1 MMIANTISKRKSEF
15 GRIMF
20 RKNFDKVIAESLAI
34 YVKKL
39 NDENSN
45 GALVVV
51 EGLRDYRSL
60 RSIGFLGNIFM
71 FCNKNNL
78 LRLVEE
84 SKKYRKVI
92 LLFDLDREGRSLTN
106 RTITM
111 LEAIRIPVDL
121 FFRRELISTTR
132 GKVRHVEELS
142 RFKEYL
148 EPLVD

>member
-60 RSIGFLGNIFM
+60 RSLGFLGNIFM

-148 EPLVD
+148 EPLLD

>member
-1 MMIANTISKRKSEF
+1 
-15 GRIMF
+15 
-20 RKNFDKVIAESLAI
+20 
-34 YVKKL
+34 
-39 NDENSN
+39 
-45 GALVVV
+45 
-51 EGLRDYRSL
+51 
-60 RSIGFLGNIFM
+60 M

-106 RTITM
+106 RTVTM

>member
-148 EPLVD
+148 EPLLD

>member
-1 MMIANTISKRKSEF
+1 
-15 GRIMF
+15 MF
-20 RKNFDKVIAESLAI
+20 RKNFNKVIAESLAI

-106 RTITM
+106 RTVTM
-111 LEAIRIPVDL
+111 RIRVSL
-121 FFRRELISTTR
+121 
-132 GKVRHVEELS
+132 GKS
-142 RFKEYL
+142 N
-148 EPLVD
+148 

>member
-1 MMIANTISKRKSEF
+1 
-15 GRIMF
+15 MF

-51 EGLRDYRSL
+51 EGLRDKRSL

-78 LRLVEE
+78 LTLVDE

-106 RTITM
+106 RSVTM
-111 LEAIRIPVDL
+111 LESIRIPVDL
-121 FFRRELISTTR
+121 FFRQELISTTR